1 MSRICIGAATA
12 LLLILAPAA
21 YPQAFSQLTGAVV
34 DSTGA
39 SVPGAEVTASNQE
52 TGAERAAQTNATGA
66 YTIPF
71 LSPGPY
77 TVVVNKEGFRAVL
90 REDVRLEVNQVG
102 RIDFTLEVGSVT
114 ETVEVTGALPTLDS
128 DSSSVGQV
136 IEQKAIA
143 DLPLNGRN
151 FVQLA
156 ILGPGVTGVG
166 FGSAGTIMSG
176 NRPDDLRPG
185 SELFSNGN
193 REGSN
198 NFLYDGVDNNE
209 RLTLAITLR
218 PSVEAVREFKIQT
231 NLFSAEQGR
240 NAGATVNVIS
250 KSGSNEWHGSLYEFL
265 RNDKLDARQYFA
277 DPDAA
282 KPSFRQNQ
290 FGGSLGGRIVPN
302 KLFFFGNYEGFRKSQ
317 ENAAVVTVP
326 TAEMRAGDFS
336 GVRDIF
342 DPLTTVADSSA
353 RSGFINDPFPNR
365 LIPAARVDSVTGRLA
380 RAYPLPI
387 RSGLTNNFNV
397 APKDR
402 QRWNQG
408 DVRVDLNANEKNVV
422 FGRFSQQNTVTTK
435 PSTFRPVTIE
445 GMSQEVSLGNE
456 NTFAGDSDLE
466 AYNAVLSW
474 IHTFS
479 PTWVMEARFGF
490 NRFDLNF
497 MQEGAVEGAKLGE
510 ALGVRN
516 SNQGQM
522 SDGIPIFS
530 PGGYAGIGQTRSLPI
545 IRTENTYNPTVTL
558 TNLRGSHTFKYG
570 FSWNNRLL
578 RQFQTNRGNGRFN
591 FNTTFSRDHNNTG
604 PTGDSMASFLLGTAS
619 TIQQD
624 FTLVFPRIDLDE
636 YSYFVQDDWK
646 VTDRLTFNI
655 GLRYEYDTPA
665 TERDDQ
671 WTNFDLTTA
680 KLLIAG
686 FNTDSRTGVQ
696 PDRNNL
702 APRFGFAYRVK
713 DGTVL
718 RGGYG
723 IFYNQNG
730 SEGVVMRRH
739 RQLPFGPINTEL
751 INQYDAAPQRVQDGL
766 DPIPNLDFNVVAD
779 NPEGGMMGV
788 AFEFATGYAQQFN
801 IQLQQQLPSDMVFKV
816 GYVGNVNSRL
826 DTTFN
831 ANQPVPGPG
840 NSNRNRPFDTI
851 APLVG
856 GINYNVTD
864 ANSHYHALQTTLERR
879 FANSV
884 GFLLAYTWSHS
895 IDTTANAFGG
905 ADNGPIPQ
913 DIRNRRADRGTS
925 GFDIKHR
932 LTYST
937 NYTLPIGKGR
947 KIDFENAFANGIL
960 GGWKLNGIFTAQS
973 GLPHTPT
980 LQSSVSNAGGSRP
993 DIMGNP
999 VLDNPTRDRWFDTS
1013 FNTSGAVWGIPEQF
1027 TFGNAGRNILRGP
1040 GRVNLDF
1047 SLFKDIAIS
1056 ERVSLQYRAEFF
1068 NLFNTPQFGLPND
1081 SIGNANAG
1089 TITSIVGNPRQ
1100 VQMGL
1105 RLAF

>member
-1 MSRICIGAATA
+1 MSLFRIALIAMLLGAA
-12 LLLILAPAA
+12 PAF
-21 YPQAFSQLTGAVV
+21 PQAFSQLTGSVA

-52 TGAERAAQTNATGA
+52 TGVERSAQTNSAGI
-66 YTIPF
+66 YTLSF
-71 LSPGPY
+71 LPPGPY
-77 TVVVNKEGFRAVL
+77 TVVVNKEGFNAML
-90 REDVRLEVNQVG
+90 RENVRLEVNQVA
-102 RIDFTLEVGSVT
+102 RIDFSLEVGSVS

-128 DSSSVGQV
+128 DSSSIGQV

-143 DLPLNGRN
+143 ELPLNGRN

-156 ILGPGVTGVG
+156 TLGPGVTGVG
-166 FGSAGTIMSG
+166 FGAANTIMSG

-277 DPDAA
+277 NPDAD

-290 FGGSLGGRIVPN
+290 FGGSFGGKIIQN
-302 KLFFFGNYEGFRKSQ
+302 KLFFFTNYEGFRKSQ

-326 TAEMRAGDFS
+326 TMAMRTGDFS
-336 GVRDIF
+336 AVRDIY
-342 DPLTTVADSSA
+342 DPTTTIADPDA
-353 RSGFINDPFPNR
+353 RSRFSNTAFPNR
-365 LIPAARVDSVTGRLA
+365 QIPLTRMDDVTRRLA
-380 RAYPLPI
+380 NAYPEPI
-387 RSGLTNNFNV
+387 NDRLTQNYNV
-397 APKDR
+397 APKDL

-408 DVRVDLNANEKNVV
+408 DVRIDFNANEKNVI
-422 FGRFSQQNTVTTK
+422 FGRYSQQNTVTTK

-445 GMSQEVSLGNE
+445 GMSQEVALGNE
-456 NTFAGDSDLE
+456 NTFAGDSDLK
-466 AYNAVLSW
+466 AYNIMASW
-474 IHTFS
+474 IRTFS
-479 PTWVMEARFGF
+479 PSWVMEARLGF

-516 SNQGQM
+516 SNQGPM

-545 IRTENTYNPTVTL
+545 IREEDTYNPTVTF
-558 TNLRGSHTFKYG
+558 TNLRGRHTLKYG

-604 PTGDSMASFLLGTAS
+604 STGDPMASFLLGYAS

-646 VTDRLTFNI
+646 VNNRLTLNI
-655 GLRYEYDTPA
+655 GMRYGYDTPA

-671 WTNFDLTTA
+671 WTNFDLATA

-686 FNTDSRTGVQ
+686 FNTDSRTGVN
-696 PDRNNL
+696 PDRDNF
-702 APRFGFAYRVK
+702 APRFGFAFRARK
-713 DGTVL
+713 GTVL

-723 IFYNQNG
+723 LFYNQNG

-751 INQYDAAPQRVQDGL
+751 INQFDANPQRVQDGL
-766 DPIPNLDFNVVAD
+766 DPIPNLDFATVAE
-779 NPEGGMMGV
+779 NPEGGMMAV
-788 AFEFATGYAQQFN
+788 DKNFKTGYAQQFN
-801 IQLQQQLPSDMVFKV
+801 FQIQQQLPSEMVFKV

-826 DTTFN
+826 DTTYN

-840 NSNRNRPFDTI
+840 NSNRNRPYDAV

-856 GINYNVTD
+856 GINYNLTD

-879 FANSV
+879 FSSNL

-895 IDTTANAFGG
+895 IDMTANAFGG

-913 DIRNRRADRGTS
+913 DIRNRKADRGTS

-937 NYTLPIGKGR
+937 NYTLPIGRGQ
-947 KIDFENAFANGIL
+947 KIDFNNAVANGIL
-960 GGWKLNGIFTAQS
+960 GGWKLNGIFTAQT

-993 DIMGNP
+993 DILGNP
-999 VLDNPTRDRWFDTS
+999 KLDNPTRERWFNTS
-1013 FNTSGAVWGIPEQF
+1013 FNEPGAVWGIPEQF
-1027 TFGNAGRNILRGP
+1027 TFGDAGRNILRGP

-1047 SLFKDIAIS
+1047 SVFKDFRIS
-1056 ERVSLQYRAEFF
+1056 ERVNLQYRAEMF
-1068 NLFNTPQFGLPND
+1068 NIFNTPQFGLPND
-1081 SIGNANAG
+1081 SIGNPNAG
-1089 TITSIVGNPRQ
+1089 IITSIVGNPRQ

-1105 RLAF
+1105 RLSF

>member
-1 MSRICIGAATA
+1 MSRIR
-12 LLLILAPAA
+12 LLGVTLSLLGLVPLA
-21 YPQAFSQLTGAVV
+21 YPQAFSQLTGTVT

-39 SVPGAEVTASNQE
+39 AVPAAEVTASNLE
-52 TGAERAAQTNATGA
+52 TGAERTAETNTTGTF
-66 YTIPF
+66 TITF
-71 LSPGPY
+71 LAPGPY
-77 TVVVNKEGFRAVL
+77 TVAVNKDGFRSVL
-90 REDVRLEVNQVG
+90 RENVRLEVNQVA
-102 RIDFTLEVGSVT
+102 RLDFSLEVGSVS
-114 ETVEVTGALPTLDS
+114 ETVEVTGALPALES
-128 DSSSVGQV
+128 GSSSIGQV
-136 IEQKAIA
+136 IEQKAIS

-166 FGSAGTIMSG
+166 FGASGTIMSG
-176 NRPDDLRPG
+176 TRPDDLRPG

-277 DPDAA
+277 EPDAA

-290 FGGSLGGRIVPN
+290 FGGSFGGRIIKN

-317 ENAAVVTVP
+317 ENADVVTVP
-326 TAEMRAGDFS
+326 TMAMRAGDFS

-342 DPLTTVADSSA
+342 DPTTTVADSGA
-353 RSGFINDPFPNR
+353 RSGYVNSPFPDR
-365 LIPAARVDSVTGRLA
+365 VIPVSRFDNVTSRLA
-380 RAYPLPI
+380 QAYPTPSRGGI
-387 RSGLTNNFNV
+387 TNNFTV
-397 APKDR
+397 TPKDR

-408 DVRVDLNANEKNVV
+408 DVRVDFTGSEKNLI
-422 FGRFSQQNTVTTK
+422 FGRFSQQNTITTK
-435 PSTFRPVTIE
+435 PSTFKPVTVE
-445 GMSQEVSLGNE
+445 GMSQAVSLGNE
-456 NTFAGDSDLE
+456 NTFAGDSDLK
-466 AYNAVLSW
+466 AYNSVVSW
-474 IHTFS
+474 IRTFS
-479 PTWVMEARFGF
+479 PTWVMEARLGF

-497 MQEGAVEGAKLGE
+497 AQEGAVEGAKLGE
-510 ALGVRN
+510 ELGVRN
-516 SNQGQM
+516 SNQGPM

-558 TNLRGSHTFKYG
+558 TNTRGSHTLKYG

-591 FNTTFSRDHNNTG
+591 FATTFSRDHNNTG
-604 PTGDSMASFLLGTAS
+604 STGDSMASFLLGAAS
-619 TIQQD
+619 TIEQD
-624 FTLVFPRIDLDE
+624 FTLVFPKIDLDE

-646 VTDRLTFNI
+646 VNDRLTFNI

-665 TERDDQ
+665 TERNDQ
-671 WTNFDLTTA
+671 WTNFDVTTA

-686 FNTDSRTGVQ
+686 FNTDSRTGVT
-696 PDRNNL
+696 PDRNNF
-702 APRFGFAYRVK
+702 APRFGFAYRVRQ
-713 DGTVL
+713 GTVL

-751 INQYDAAPQRVQDGL
+751 INQYDANPQLVSQGL

-779 NPEGGMMGV
+779 HPEGGMMGV

-801 IQLQQQLPSDMVFKV
+801 LQIQQELPSDMVLKV

-840 NSNRNRPFDTI
+840 NSNRNRPFDAI
-851 APLVG
+851 NPDIG
-856 GINYNVTD
+856 GITYNVTD
-864 ANSHYHALQTTLERR
+864 ANSNYNALQATLERR
-879 FANSV
+879 FSRNV
-884 GFLLAYTWSHS
+884 GFLLSYTWSHS
-895 IDTTANAFGG
+895 IDLTANAFGG

-913 DIRNRRADRGTS
+913 DIRNRAADRGTS
-925 GFDIKHR
+925 GFDIQHR

-937 NYTLPIGKGR
+937 NYTLPIGKGQ
-947 KIDFENAFANGIL
+947 KVDFNNAFANGIL
-960 GGWKLNGIFTAQS
+960 GGWKLNGIFTAQG

-993 DIMGNP
+993 DILGDP
-999 VLDNPTRDRWFDTS
+999 RLDNPTRDHWFDTS
-1013 FNTSGAVWGIPEQF
+1013 FNASGAVWGIPDQF

-1040 GRVNLDF
+1040 GRVNVDF

-1056 ERVSLQYRAEFF
+1056 ERVNLQYRAEFF
-1068 NLFNTPQFGLPND
+1068 NLLNTPQFGLPND
-1081 SIGNANAG
+1081 AIGNANAG

-1105 RLAF
+1105 RLVF

>member
-1 MSRICIGAATA
+1 MSRIYVAALA
-12 LLLILAPAA
+12 LALFCVLPKG
-21 YPQAFSQLTGAVV
+21 YSQAFSQVTGTVV
-34 DSTGA
+34 DATGA
-39 SVPGAEVTASNQE
+39 SVPGAQVTASNLE
-52 TGAERAAQTNATGA
+52 TGAERSVETNEGGG

-71 LSPGPY
+71 LTPGTY
-77 TVVVNKEGFRAVL
+77 AIVVNKEGFRAAL
-90 REDVRLEVNQVG
+90 RDNVRLEVNQIA
-102 RIDFTLEVGSVT
+102 RLDFGLEIGAVT
-114 ETVEVTGALPTLDS
+114 ETVEVTGAAPALES
-128 DSSSVGQV
+128 DSSSIGQV
-136 IEQKAIA
+136 IEQKAIV

-166 FGSAGTIMSG
+166 FGASGTIMSG

-185 SELFSNGN
+185 SELFANGN

-250 KSGSNEWHGSLYEFL
+250 KSGSNQWHGSLYEFL
-265 RNDKLDARQYFA
+265 RNDRLDARQYFA
-277 DPDAA
+277 NPNAK

-290 FGGSLGGRIVPN
+290 FGGSIGGKIIHN

-326 TAEMRAGDFS
+326 TAAIRAGDFS
-336 GVRDIF
+336 AVRNIF
-342 DPLTTVADSSA
+342 DPATTVADAAAPSKFS
-353 RSGFINDPFPNR
+353 NQPFANR
-365 LIPAARVDSVTGRLA
+365 LIPEARFDDVTRRLA
-380 RAYPLPI
+380 NAYPLPT
-387 RSGLTNNFNV
+387 SGGIINNYNV
-397 APKDR
+397 APKDL

-408 DVRVDLNANEKNVV
+408 DVRMDYNANEKNV
-422 FGRFSQQNTVTTK
+422 FYGRYSQQNTVTTK
-435 PSTFRPVTIE
+435 PSTFAPVTID
-445 GMSQEVSLGNE
+445 GMSTPVSLGNE
-456 NTFAGDSDLE
+456 NTFAGDSDLK
-466 AYNAVLSW
+466 AFNVMGTW
-474 IHTFS
+474 IRTFS
-479 PTWVMEARFGF
+479 PTWVMEARLGF

-510 ALGVRN
+510 QLGVLN

-545 IRTENTYNPTVTL
+545 IRTETTYNPTVTL
-558 TNLRGSHTFKYG
+558 TNARGNHNFKYG
-570 FSWNNRLL
+570 FSMNMRDL

-591 FNTTFSRDHNNTG
+591 FGTQFSRDHNNTG
-604 PTGDSMASFLLGTAS
+604 STGDGMASFLLGAAS
-619 TIQQD
+619 RIEQD
-624 FTLVFPRIDLDE
+624 FTLVFPHILVNE
-636 YSYFVQDDWK
+636 YSYFAQDDWK
-646 VTDRLTFNI
+646 VNSKLTLNI

-671 WTNFDLTTA
+671 WTNFDITTG
-680 KLLIAG
+680 KMLIAG

-696 PDRNNL
+696 PDRNNF
-702 APRFGFAYRVK
+702 APRFGFAYRLRPT
-713 DGTVL
+713 TVI

-723 IFYNQNG
+723 LFYNQNG

-739 RQLPFGPINTEL
+739 RQLPFGPINQVL
-751 INQYDAAPQRVQDGL
+751 INQFDSNPRTVAQGL
-766 DPIPNLDFNVVAD
+766 DPIPNLDFAAVAE
-779 NPEGGMMGV
+779 NPVGGVMGV

-801 IQLQQQLPSDMVFKV
+801 IQIQQELPSDLIFKV

-831 ANQPVPGPG
+831 VNQPVPGPG

-851 APLVG
+851 APGVG
-856 GINYNVTD
+856 SISYNVSD

-879 FANSV
+879 FAKNL

-895 IDTTANAFGG
+895 IDNTANAFGG

-913 DIRNRRADRGTS
+913 DIRDRRADRATS
-925 GFDIKHR
+925 GFDIQHR

-937 NYTLPIGKGR
+937 NYTLPIGKGQA
-947 KIDFENAFANGIL
+947 IDFNNAIANNVL
-960 GGWKLNGIFTAQS
+960 GGWKLNGIFTAQG
-973 GLPHTPT
+973 GLPFTPT

-993 DIMGNP
+993 DLLGDP
-999 VLDNPTRDRWFDTS
+999 TLDNPTREQWFNTS
-1013 FNTSGAVWGIPEQF
+1013 FNTSGAVWGTPTQF

-1040 GRVNLDF
+1040 GRVNVDF
-1047 SLFKDIAIS
+1047 SLFKDINIT
-1056 ERVSLQYRAEFF
+1056 ERLNLQYRAEFF
-1068 NLFNTPQFGLPND
+1068 NIMNTPQFGLPND
-1081 SIGNANAG
+1081 NIGSNGAG
-1089 TITSIVGNPRQ
+1089 QITSIVGTPRQ

-1105 RLAF
+1105 RLSF

>member
-1 MSRICIGAATA
+1 MSQFRLALAAV
-12 LLLILAPAA
+12 LLLGAAPAA
-21 YPQAFSQLTGAVV
+21 YPQAFSQLTGTVA
-34 DSTGA
+34 DSSGA
-39 SVPGAEVTASNQE
+39 SVPGAEVTAANLE
-52 TGAERAAQTNATGA
+52 TGAERTAQTNTSGG

-71 LSPGPY
+71 LPPGPY
-77 TVVVNKEGFRAVL
+77 TVVVNKDGFRSVL
-90 REDVRLEVNQVG
+90 REDVTLEVNQVA
-102 RIDFTLEVGSVT
+102 RIDFSLEVGSVT
-114 ETVEVTGALPTLDS
+114 ETIEVTGALPALEA
-128 DSSSVGQV
+128 DSSSIGQV

-166 FGSAGTIMSG
+166 FGAAGTIMSG
-176 NRPDDLRPG
+176 SRPDDLRPG

-240 NAGATVNVIS
+240 NSGATVNVIS
-250 KSGSNEWHGSLYEFL
+250 KSGSNQWHGSAYEFL

-277 DPDAA
+277 DPAAA

-290 FGGSLGGRIVPN
+290 FGASFGGRIIEN

-317 ENAAVVTVP
+317 ENASVVTVP
-326 TAEMRAGDFS
+326 TAAMRAGDFS

-342 DPLTTVADSSA
+342 DPTTTVPDSGA
-353 RSGFINDPFPNR
+353 RSGFANDPFPNR
-365 LIPAARVDSVTGRLA
+365 LIPAARFDNVTRRLA
-380 RAYPLPI
+380 AAYPLPA
-387 RSGLTNNFNV
+387 RGGLTNNFFV

-408 DVRVDLNANEKNVV
+408 DIRVDLNANEKNLV

-435 PSTFRPVTIE
+435 PSTFAPVTIE
-445 GMSQEVSLGNE
+445 GMSTPVSLGNE
-456 NTFAGDSDLE
+456 NTFAGDSDLK
-466 AYNAVLSW
+466 AYNSVVSW
-474 IHTFS
+474 IRTFS
-479 PTWVMEARFGF
+479 PTWVMEARLGF

-510 ALGVRN
+510 ELGVVN
-516 SNQGQM
+516 SNQGPM

-558 TNLRGSHTFKYG
+558 TNTRGSHTLKTG

-591 FNTTFSRDHNNTG
+591 FGTNFSRDHNNTG
-604 PTGDSMASFLLGTAS
+604 STGDSMASFMLGAAS

-636 YSYFVQDDWK
+636 YSYFFQDDWK
-646 VTDRLTFNI
+646 VNGRLTLNI

-671 WTNFDLTTA
+671 WTNFDVTTA

-686 FNTDSRTGVQ
+686 FNSDSRTGVQ
-696 PDRNNL
+696 PDRNNF
-702 APRFGFAYRVK
+702 APRFGFAYRVRQ
-713 DGTVL
+713 GTVL

-723 IFYNQNG
+723 LFYNQNG

-751 INQYDAAPQRVQDGL
+751 IDQYDANPQRVQDGL

-801 IQLQQQLPSDMVFKV
+801 LQLQQELPADMVFKV
-816 GYVGNVNSRL
+816 GYVGNINSRL

-840 NSNRNRPFDTI
+840 NSNRNRPFDSI

-856 GINYNVTD
+856 GITYNVSD

-879 FANSV
+879 FANNL

-895 IDTTANAFGG
+895 IDLTANAFGG

-913 DIRNRRADRGTS
+913 DIRDRRADRGAS

-937 NYTLPIGKGR
+937 NYTVPVGKGQ
-947 KIDFENAFANGIL
+947 KVDFQNAVANAIL

-993 DIMGNP
+993 DILGNP
-999 VLDNPTRDRWFDTS
+999 KLDNPTRDRWFDTS
-1013 FNTSGAVWGIPEQF
+1013 FNTAGAVWGIPEQF

-1040 GRVNLDF
+1040 GRVNVDF
-1047 SLFKDIAIS
+1047 SLFKDIRLS
-1056 ERVSLQYRAEFF
+1056 ERFNLQYRAEFF

-1081 SIGNANAG
+1081 AIGNANAG

-1105 RLAF
+1105 RLSF